1 MADIERM
8 LCDVVAR
15 HERAP
20 ETWGGLTG
28 EERARMLAYVE
39 QGWLLNTRRHRA
51 EEVAFWLSL
60 GRAGAARWLRRTPA
74 QTVDYERWLRAEPD
88 PALAGRGA

>member
-15 HERAP
+15 HEGAP
-20 ETWGGLTG
+20 ETWDALTR

-39 QGWLLNTRRHRA
+39 QGWVLNPRRHRA

-60 GRAGAARWLRRTPA
+60 GRGGAAQWLRRTPA
-74 QTVDYERWLRAEPD
+74 QTVDYERWLRTESN
-88 PALAGRGA
+88 PALARSGA

>member
-8 LCDVVAR
+8 VCDVVAR
-15 HERAP
+15 HEGAS
-20 ETWGGLTG
+20 ETWSGLSD

-39 QGWLLNTRRHRA
+39 QGWLLNPRRHRA

-60 GRAGAARWLRRTPA
+60 GPDGAARWLRRTPA
-74 QTVDYERWLRAEPD
+74 QTVDYARWLHSEQD
-88 PALAGRGA
+88 PALAGG